1 MEKIIDMRDCLLN
14 QLKALC
20 HGSQEAVQ
28 SGTHFSE
35 LDQYLHVNRPIDNE
49 VCDHMDDI
57 LRVGGGILLL
67 VGSAGDGK
75 SHMISYLKSIEKYQ
89 EFVFYN
95 DATEGC
101 SPQISAVDTL
111 KFALKDFRNATL
123 NETTSKTVLA
133 VNIGKLQDLVE
144 NDEFKEGFAELY
156 TIADAIANNDA
167 FYSHPRIKVVS
178 FAHRQAFELILDED
192 IDYPVKSE
200 FMAEI
205 LSRITQPVPI
215 NPFYKAYLE
224 TKATSGTHDVHE
236 VVAMNYRLLMHENIR
251 KAIVNLII
259 EAIVRFKLVL
269 TPREFL
275 DFIYCILV
283 PQKWSKYGRRSD
295 FFTSQLP
302 SLLFDSN
309 GGKIQQAIS
318 RLDPLK
324 YSSLLH
330 DNELSKFYASFEFDR
345 SCINS
350 ELLDQDVVDYYT
362 STLSQLYNAS
372 SGQSERNNKGNIA
385 VLIFKL
391 NRLLEYQSYS
401 EPYKKFLKDITG
413 YYASKAAVLR
423 EINEM
428 VKMSVPRLYGSYIE
442 EPDFVPLNL
451 QGSNYKI
458 FTSLQIPD
466 ADIVPREP
474 FNVEYPFIFDLYF
487 NTEWDFSTEQIPLK
501 IDFPLYEHMY
511 ELRNGKL
518 SSHFDGEKNLQ
529 FSNFVR
535 KLSKFSDAKKS
546 LTIVDSDNH
555 KQKLTNKYNQIQL
568 H

>member
-1 MEKIIDMRDCLLN
+1 MRDSLLN
-14 QLKALC
+14 QLKSLC

-28 SGTHFSE
+28 SGTYFSE
-35 LDQYLHVNRPIDNE
+35 LDKYLHVNRPIDNE
-49 VCDHMDDI
+49 ICNHMDEI

-75 SHMISYLKSIEKYQ
+75 SHMISYLKSMEKYKD
-89 EFVFYN
+89 FVFYN

-101 SPQISAVDTL
+101 SPEITAVETL
-111 KFALKDFRNATL
+111 KFALRDYRNPTL
-123 NETTSKTVLA
+123 DETSSKTVLA

-144 NDEFKEGFAELY
+144 DDEFREGFSELY
-156 TIADAIANNDA
+156 SIADAVANNDA
-167 FYSHPRIKVVS
+167 FYDHNRIKVVS

-192 IDYPVKSE
+192 VDYPVKSD
-200 FMAEI
+200 FMSEI
-205 LSRITQPVPI
+205 LSRITQPLPT

-236 VVAMNYRLLMHENIR
+236 VVATNYRLLMHENIR
-251 KAIVNLII
+251 NTIVSLII
-259 EAIVRFKLVL
+259 EAIIRFKLVL

-275 DFIYCILV
+275 DFVYCILV
-283 PQKWSKYGRRSD
+283 PPKWSKYGRRTD
-295 FFTSQLP
+295 FFPSQLP
-302 SLLFDSN
+302 SLLFDSS

-330 DNELSKFYASFEFDR
+330 DNELSKFYASFTFDKT
-345 SCINS
+345 CINAD
-350 ELLDQDVVDYYT
+350 LLDDEIVEYYT
-362 STLSQLYNAS
+362 TALSQLYNA
-372 SGQSERNNKGNIA
+372 GCGNGEKNNKGNIA

-391 NRLLEYQSYS
+391 NRLLKYESYS
-401 EPYKKFLKDITG
+401 EPYKKFLKDIAG
-413 YYASKAAVLR
+413 YYASKAVVLR

-428 VKMSVPRLYGSYIE
+428 VKLSVPRLYGSYIE
-442 EPDFVPLNL
+442 EPDFVPLNI

-466 ADIVPREP
+466 ADIAPSQP
-474 FNVEYPFIFDLYF
+474 FDVQYPFIFDLYF
-487 NTEWDFSTEQIPLK
+487 NTEWDFCDEQIPLK
-501 IDFPLYEHMY
+501 IDYPLYEHMY

-518 SSHFDGEKNLQ
+518 SSHFDGEKNLH
-529 FSNFVR
+529 FSTFVR

-546 LTIVDSDNH
+546 LIIVDSDNNKH
-555 KQKLTNKYNQIQL
+555 KLTNKYNQIQL
-568 H
+568 

>member
-1 MEKIIDMRDCLLN
+1 MRDSLLN
-14 QLKALC
+14 QLKSLC

-35 LDQYLHVNRPIDNE
+35 LDKYLHVNRPIDNE
-49 VCDHMDDI
+49 ICNHMDEI
-57 LRVGGGILLL
+57 LRAGGGILLL

-75 SHMISYLKSIEKYQ
+75 SHMISYLKSIERYKD
-89 EFVFYN
+89 FVFYN

-101 SPQISAVDTL
+101 SPQISAVETL
-111 KFALKDFRNATL
+111 KYALRDYRNATL
-123 NETTSKTVLA
+123 SETSSKTVLA

-144 NDEFKEGFAELY
+144 DDEFREGFSELY
-156 TIADAIANNDA
+156 SIADAVANNDA
-167 FYSHPRIKVVS
+167 FYDHNRIKVVS

-192 IDYPVKSE
+192 VDVDYPVKSD
-200 FMAEI
+200 FMSEI
-205 LSRITQPVPI
+205 LSRITQPI
-215 NPFYKAYLE
+215 RTNPFYNAYLE

-236 VVAMNYRLLMHENIR
+236 VVAMNYRLLMQENIR
-251 KAIVNLII
+251 KTIVNLII

-283 PQKWSKYGRRSD
+283 PPKWSKYGRRTD
-295 FFTSQLP
+295 FFSSQLP
-302 SLLFDSN
+302 SLLYDSN

-330 DNELSKFYASFEFDR
+330 DNELSKFYASFTFDKT
-345 SCINS
+345 CVNAD
-350 ELLDQDVVDYYT
+350 LLDDEIVEYYT
-362 STLSQLYNAS
+362 TALSQLYNA
-372 SGQSERNNKGNIA
+372 GCGNGEKNNKGNIA

-391 NRLLEYQSYS
+391 NRLLKYESYS
-401 EPYKKFLKDITG
+401 EPYKKFLKDIAG
-413 YYASKAAVLR
+413 YYASKAVVLR

-428 VKMSVPRLYGSYIE
+428 VKLSVPRLYGSYIE
-442 EPDFVPLNL
+442 EPDFVPLNI

-466 ADIVPREP
+466 ADIAPSQP
-474 FNVEYPFIFDLYF
+474 FDVQYPFIFDLYF
-487 NTEWDFSTEQIPLK
+487 NTEWDFGEEQIPLK
-501 IDFPLYEHMY
+501 IDYPLYEHMY

-518 SSHFDGEKNLQ
+518 SSHFEGEKNLQ

-535 KLSKFSDAKKS
+535 RLSKFSDAKKS
-546 LTIVDSDNH
+546 LIIVDSDNNKH
-555 KQKLTNKYNQIQL
+555 KLTNKYNQIQL

>member
-1 MEKIIDMRDCLLN
+1 MINMRNSLLN

-35 LDQYLHVNRPIDNE
+35 LDKYLHVNRPIDNE

-57 LRVGGGILLL
+57 LRKGGGILLL

-75 SHMISYLKSIEKYQ
+75 SHMISYLKSIEKYKD
-89 EFVFYN
+89 FVFYN

-111 KFALKDFRNATL
+111 KFALRDYRNATL

-133 VNIGKLQDLVE
+133 INIGKLQDLVE
-144 NDEFKEGFAELY
+144 DDEFREGFAELY
-156 TIADAIANNDA
+156 IIADAIANNDA
-167 FYSHPRIKVVS
+167 FYSHPSIKVVS

-192 IDYPVKSE
+192 LDYPVKSD

-205 LSRITQPVPI
+205 LSRITQPLLS

-236 VVAMNYRLLMHENIR
+236 VIAMNYRLLMHENIR
-251 KAIVNLII
+251 KTIVNLII
-259 EAIVRFKLVL
+259 ESIVRFKLVL

-283 PQKWSKYGRRSD
+283 PPRWSKYGRRSD

-302 SLLFDSN
+302 SLLFDPH

-318 RLDPLK
+318 KLDPLK

-345 SCINS
+345 NCINS
-350 ELLDQDVVDYYT
+350 ELLDHDIVDYYT

-372 SGQSERNNKGNIA
+372 SGQSEKNNKGNIA

-401 EPYKKFLKDITG
+401 EAYKKFLKDITG
-413 YYASKAAVLR
+413 YYASQAAVLR

-428 VKMSVPRLYGSYIE
+428 VKMSVPRLYGSYID

-466 ADIVPREP
+466 ADIEPREP
-474 FNVEYPFIFDLYF
+474 FNVDYPFIFDMYF
-487 NTEWDFSTEQIPLK
+487 NTEWDFDTEQIPLK
-501 IDFPLYEHMY
+501 IDFQLYEHMY
-511 ELRNGKL
+511 ELRRGKL

-546 LTIVDSDNH
+546 LTIVDSESQRH
-555 KQKLTNKYNQIQL
+555 KLTNKYNQIQL

>member
-1 MEKIIDMRDCLLN
+1 MINMRNSLLN

-35 LDQYLHVNRPIDNE
+35 LDKYLHVNRPIDNE

-57 LRVGGGILLL
+57 LRKGGGILLL

-75 SHMISYLKSIEKYQ
+75 SHMISYLKSIEKYKD
-89 EFVFYN
+89 FVFYN

-111 KFALKDFRNATL
+111 KFALRDYRNATL

-144 NDEFKEGFAELY
+144 DDEFREGFAELY
-156 TIADAIANNDA
+156 IIADAIANNDA
-167 FYSHPRIKVVS
+167 FYSHPSIKVVS

-192 IDYPVKSE
+192 LDYPVKSD

-205 LSRITQPVPI
+205 LSRITQPLLS

-236 VVAMNYRLLMHENIR
+236 VIAMNYRLLMHENIR
-251 KAIVNLII
+251 KTIVNLII
-259 EAIVRFKLVL
+259 ESIVRFKLVL

-283 PQKWSKYGRRSD
+283 PPRWSKYGRRSD

-302 SLLFDSN
+302 SLLFDPH

-318 RLDPLK
+318 KLDPLK

-345 SCINS
+345 NCINS
-350 ELLDQDVVDYYT
+350 ELLDHDIVDYYT

-372 SGQSERNNKGNIA
+372 SGQSEKNNKGNIA

-401 EPYKKFLKDITG
+401 EAYKKFLKDITG
-413 YYASKAAVLR
+413 YYASQAAVLR

-428 VKMSVPRLYGSYIE
+428 VKMSVPRLYGSYID

-466 ADIVPREP
+466 ADIEPREP
-474 FNVEYPFIFDLYF
+474 FNVDYPFIFDMYF
-487 NTEWDFSTEQIPLK
+487 NTEWDFDTEQIPLK
-501 IDFPLYEHMY
+501 IDFQLYEHMY
-511 ELRNGKL
+511 ELRRGKL

-546 LTIVDSDNH
+546 LTIVDSENQRH
-555 KQKLTNKYNQIQL
+555 KLTNKYNQIQL

>member
-1 MEKIIDMRDCLLN
+1 MRDSLLN
-14 QLKALC
+14 QLKSLC

-28 SGTHFSE
+28 SGTYFSE
-35 LDQYLHVNRPIDNE
+35 LDKYLHVNRPIDNE
-49 VCDHMDDI
+49 ICNHMDEI

-75 SHMISYLKSIEKYQ
+75 SHMISYLKSMEKYKD
-89 EFVFYN
+89 FVFYN

-101 SPQISAVDTL
+101 SPEITAVETL
-111 KFALKDFRNATL
+111 KFALRDYRNPTL
-123 NETTSKTVLA
+123 DETSSKTVLA

-144 NDEFKEGFAELY
+144 DDEFREGFSELY
-156 TIADAIANNDA
+156 SIADAVANNDA
-167 FYSHPRIKVVS
+167 FYDHNRIKVVS

-192 IDYPVKSE
+192 VDYPVKSD
-200 FMAEI
+200 FMSEI
-205 LSRITQPVPI
+205 LSRITQPLPT

-236 VVAMNYRLLMHENIR
+236 VVATNYRLLMHENIR
-251 KAIVNLII
+251 NTIVSLII
-259 EAIVRFKLVL
+259 EAIIRFKLVL

-275 DFIYCILV
+275 DFVYCILV
-283 PQKWSKYGRRSD
+283 PPKWSKYGRRTD
-295 FFTSQLP
+295 FFPSQLP
-302 SLLFDSN
+302 SLLFDSS

-330 DNELSKFYASFEFDR
+330 DNELSKFYASFTFDKT
-345 SCINS
+345 CINAD
-350 ELLDQDVVDYYT
+350 LLDDEIVEYYT
-362 STLSQLYNAS
+362 TALSQLYNA
-372 SGQSERNNKGNIA
+372 GCGNGEKNNKGNIA

-391 NRLLEYQSYS
+391 NRLLKYESYS
-401 EPYKKFLKDITG
+401 EPYKKFLKDIAG
-413 YYASKAAVLR
+413 YYASKAVVLR

-428 VKMSVPRLYGSYIE
+428 VKLSVPRLYGSYIE
-442 EPDFVPLNL
+442 EPDFVPLNI

-466 ADIVPREP
+466 ADIAPSQP
-474 FNVEYPFIFDLYF
+474 FDVQYPFIFDLYF
-487 NTEWDFSTEQIPLK
+487 NTEWDFCDEQIPLK
-501 IDFPLYEHMY
+501 IDYPLYEHMY

-518 SSHFDGEKNLQ
+518 SSHFDGEKNLH
-529 FSNFVR
+529 FSTFVR

-546 LTIVDSDNH
+546 LIIVDSDNNKH
-555 KQKLTNKYNQIQL
+555 KLTNKYNQIQL

>member
-1 MEKIIDMRDCLLN
+1 MRDSLLN
-14 QLKALC
+14 QLKSLC

-28 SGTHFSE
+28 SGAHFSE
-35 LDQYLHVNRPIDNE
+35 LDKYLHVKRPIDNE
-49 VCDHMDDI
+49 ICNHMDEI

-75 SHMISYLKSIEKYQ
+75 SHMISYLKSIERYKD
-89 EFVFYN
+89 FVFYN

-101 SPQISAVDTL
+101 SPQISAVETL
-111 KFALKDFRNATL
+111 KFALGDYRTATL
-123 NETTSKTVLA
+123 NETSSKTVLA
-133 VNIGKLQDLVE
+133 VNIGKLQDLVD
-144 NDEFKEGFAELY
+144 NDEFREGFADLY
-156 TIADAIANNDA
+156 TVADAIANNDIVDDS
-167 FYSHPRIKVVS
+167 YPRIKVVS

-192 IDYPVKSE
+192 VDYPIKSD
-200 FMAEI
+200 FMSEI
-205 LSRITQPVPI
+205 MYRITQPI
-215 NPFYKAYLE
+215 LTNPFYNAYLE

-236 VVAMNYRLLMHENIR
+236 VVAMNYRLLMQENIR
-251 KAIVNLII
+251 KTIVNLII

-283 PQKWSKYGRRSD
+283 PPKWSKYGRRTD
-295 FFTSQLP
+295 FFSSQLP
-302 SLLFDSN
+302 SLLYDSN

-330 DNELSKFYASFEFDR
+330 DNELSKFYASFTFDK
-345 SCINS
+345 SCIDLD
-350 ELLDQDVVDYYT
+350 LLDEEIVEYYT
-362 STLSQLYNAS
+362 GTLSQLYNAS
-372 SGQSERNNKGNIA
+372 SGQGDRNNKGNIA
-385 VLIFKL
+385 VLIFRL
-391 NRLLEYQSYS
+391 NRLVKYESYS
-401 EPYKKFLKDITG
+401 APYKKFLKDIAG
-413 YYASKAAVLR
+413 YYASKAAVLS

-458 FTSLQIPD
+458 FTSLQIPE
-466 ADIVPREP
+466 ADIAPRKP

-535 KLSKFSDAKKS
+535 RLSKFSDAKKS
-546 LTIVDSDNH
+546 LTIVDSDNNKH
-555 KQKLTNKYNQIQL
+555 KLTNKYNQIQL

>member
-1 MEKIIDMRDCLLN
+1 MRDSLLN
-14 QLKALC
+14 QLKSLC

-35 LDQYLHVNRPIDNE
+35 LDKYLHVNRPIDNE
-49 VCDHMDDI
+49 ICNHMDEI
-57 LRVGGGILLL
+57 LRAGGGILLL

-75 SHMISYLKSIEKYQ
+75 SHMISYLKSIERYKD
-89 EFVFYN
+89 FVFYN

-101 SPQISAVDTL
+101 SPQISAVETL
-111 KFALKDFRNATL
+111 KYALRDYRNATL
-123 NETTSKTVLA
+123 SETSSKTVLA

-144 NDEFKEGFAELY
+144 DDEFREGFSELY
-156 TIADAIANNDA
+156 SIADAVANNDA
-167 FYSHPRIKVVS
+167 FYDHNRIKVVS

-192 IDYPVKSE
+192 VDVDYPVKSD
-200 FMAEI
+200 FMSEI
-205 LSRITQPVPI
+205 LSRITQPI
-215 NPFYKAYLE
+215 RTNPFYNAYLE

-236 VVAMNYRLLMHENIR
+236 VVAMNYRLLMQENIR
-251 KAIVNLII
+251 KTIVNLII

-283 PQKWSKYGRRSD
+283 PPKWSKYGRRTD
-295 FFTSQLP
+295 FFSSQLP
-302 SLLFDSN
+302 SLLYDSN

-330 DNELSKFYASFEFDR
+330 DNELSKFYASFTFDKT
-345 SCINS
+345 CINAD
-350 ELLDQDVVDYYT
+350 LLDDEIVEYYT
-362 STLSQLYNAS
+362 TALSQLYNA
-372 SGQSERNNKGNIA
+372 GCGNGEKNNKGNIA

-391 NRLLEYQSYS
+391 NRLLKYESYS
-401 EPYKKFLKDITG
+401 EPYKKFLKDIAG
-413 YYASKAAVLR
+413 YYASKAVVLR

-428 VKMSVPRLYGSYIE
+428 VKLSVPRLYGSYIE
-442 EPDFVPLNL
+442 EPDFVPLNI

-466 ADIVPREP
+466 ADIAPSQP
-474 FNVEYPFIFDLYF
+474 FDVQYPFIFDLYF
-487 NTEWDFSTEQIPLK
+487 NTEWDFGEEQIPLK
-501 IDFPLYEHMY
+501 IDYPLYEHMY

-518 SSHFDGEKNLQ
+518 SSHFEGEKNLQ

-535 KLSKFSDAKKS
+535 RLSKFSDAKKS
-546 LTIVDSDNH
+546 LIIVDSDNNKH
-555 KQKLTNKYNQIQL
+555 KLTNKYNQIQL

>member
-1 MEKIIDMRDCLLN
+1 MEKMINMRNSLLN

-35 LDQYLHVNRPIDNE
+35 LDKYLHVNRPIDNE

-57 LRVGGGILLL
+57 LRKGGGILLL

-75 SHMISYLKSIEKYQ
+75 SHMISYLKSIEKYKD
-89 EFVFYN
+89 FVFYN

-111 KFALKDFRNATL
+111 KFALRDYRNATL

-133 VNIGKLQDLVE
+133 INIGKLQDLVE
-144 NDEFKEGFAELY
+144 DDEFREGFAELY
-156 TIADAIANNDA
+156 IIADAIANNDA
-167 FYSHPRIKVVS
+167 FYSHPSIKVVS

-192 IDYPVKSE
+192 LDYPVKSD

-205 LSRITQPVPI
+205 LSRITQPLLS

-236 VVAMNYRLLMHENIR
+236 VIAMNYRLLMHENIR
-251 KAIVNLII
+251 KTIVNLII
-259 EAIVRFKLVL
+259 ESIVRFKLVL

-283 PQKWSKYGRRSD
+283 PPRWSKYGRRSD

-302 SLLFDSN
+302 SLLFDPH

-318 RLDPLK
+318 KLDPLK

-345 SCINS
+345 NCINS
-350 ELLDQDVVDYYT
+350 ELLDHDIVDYYT

-372 SGQSERNNKGNIA
+372 SGQSEKNNKGNIA

-401 EPYKKFLKDITG
+401 EAYKKFLKDITG
-413 YYASKAAVLR
+413 YYASQAAVLR

-428 VKMSVPRLYGSYIE
+428 VKMSVPRLYGSYID

-466 ADIVPREP
+466 ADIEPREP
-474 FNVEYPFIFDLYF
+474 FNVDYPFIFDMYF
-487 NTEWDFSTEQIPLK
+487 NTEWDFDTEQIPLK
-501 IDFPLYEHMY
+501 IDFQLYEHMY
-511 ELRNGKL
+511 ELRRGKL

-546 LTIVDSDNH
+546 LTIVDSESQRH
-555 KQKLTNKYNQIQL
+555 KLTNKYNQIQL

>member
-1 MEKIIDMRDCLLN
+1 MRDSLLN
-14 QLKALC
+14 QLKSLC

-28 SGTHFSE
+28 SGAHFSE
-35 LDQYLHVNRPIDNE
+35 LDKYLHVKRPIDNE
-49 VCDHMDDI
+49 ICNQMDEI

-75 SHMISYLKSIEKYQ
+75 SHMISYLKSIERYKD
-89 EFVFYN
+89 FVFYN

-101 SPQISAVDTL
+101 SPQISAVETL
-111 KFALKDFRNATL
+111 KFALGDYRTATL
-123 NETTSKTVLA
+123 NETSSKTVLA
-133 VNIGKLQDLVE
+133 VNIGKLQDLVD
-144 NDEFKEGFAELY
+144 NDEFREGFADLY
-156 TIADAIANNDA
+156 TVADAIANNDIVDDS
-167 FYSHPRIKVVS
+167 YPRIKVVS

-192 IDYPVKSE
+192 VDYPVKSD
-200 FMAEI
+200 FMSEI
-205 LSRITQPVPI
+205 MYRITQPI
-215 NPFYKAYLE
+215 LTNPFYNAYLD

-236 VVAMNYRLLMHENIR
+236 VVAMNYRLLMQENIR
-251 KAIVNLII
+251 KTIVNLII

-283 PQKWSKYGRRSD
+283 PPKWSKYGRRTD
-295 FFTSQLP
+295 FFSSQLP
-302 SLLFDSN
+302 SLLYDSN

-330 DNELSKFYASFEFDR
+330 DNELSKFYASFTFDK
-345 SCINS
+345 SCIDS
-350 ELLDQDVVDYYT
+350 DLLDKEIVEYYT
-362 STLSQLYNAS
+362 GTLSQLYNAS
-372 SGQSERNNKGNIA
+372 SGQGDRNNKGNIA

-391 NRLLEYQSYS
+391 NRLVKYESYS
-401 EPYKKFLKDITG
+401 APYKKFLKDIAG
-413 YYASKAAVLR
+413 YYASKAAVLS

-458 FTSLQIPD
+458 FTSLQIPE
-466 ADIVPREP
+466 ADIAPRKP

-487 NTEWDFSTEQIPLK
+487 NTEWNFSTELIPLK

-535 KLSKFSDAKKS
+535 RLSKFSDAKKS
-546 LTIVDSDNH
+546 LTIVDSDNNKH
-555 KQKLTNKYNQIQL
+555 KLTNKYNQIQL

>member
-1 MEKIIDMRDCLLN
+1 MRDSLLN
-14 QLKALC
+14 QLKSLC

-28 SGTHFSE
+28 SGTYFSE
-35 LDQYLHVNRPIDNE
+35 LDKYLHVNRPIDNE
-49 VCDHMDDI
+49 ICNHMDEI

-75 SHMISYLKSIEKYQ
+75 SHMISYLKSMEKYKD
-89 EFVFYN
+89 FVFYN

-101 SPQISAVDTL
+101 SPEITAVETL
-111 KFALKDFRNATL
+111 KFALRDYRNPTL
-123 NETTSKTVLA
+123 DETSSKTVLA

-144 NDEFKEGFAELY
+144 DDEFREGFSELY
-156 TIADAIANNDA
+156 SIADAVANNDA
-167 FYSHPRIKVVS
+167 FYDHNRIKVVS

-192 IDYPVKSE
+192 VDYPVKSD
-200 FMAEI
+200 FMSEI
-205 LSRITQPVPI
+205 LSRITQPLPT

-236 VVAMNYRLLMHENIR
+236 VVATNYRLLMHENIR
-251 KAIVNLII
+251 NTIVNLII
-259 EAIVRFKLVL
+259 EAIIRFKLVL

-275 DFIYCILV
+275 DFVYCILV
-283 PQKWSKYGRRSD
+283 PPKWSKYGRRTD
-295 FFTSQLP
+295 FFPSQLP
-302 SLLFDSN
+302 SLLFDSS

-330 DNELSKFYASFEFDR
+330 DNELSKFYASFTFDKT
-345 SCINS
+345 CINAD
-350 ELLDQDVVDYYT
+350 LLDDEIVEYYT
-362 STLSQLYNAS
+362 TALSQLYNA
-372 SGQSERNNKGNIA
+372 GCGNGEKNNKGNIA

-391 NRLLEYQSYS
+391 NRLLKYESYS
-401 EPYKKFLKDITG
+401 EPYKKFLKDIAG
-413 YYASKAAVLR
+413 YYASKAVVLR

-428 VKMSVPRLYGSYIE
+428 VKLSVPRLYGSYIE
-442 EPDFVPLNL
+442 EPDFVPLNI

-466 ADIVPREP
+466 ADIAPSQP
-474 FNVEYPFIFDLYF
+474 FDVQYPFIFDLYF
-487 NTEWDFSTEQIPLK
+487 NTEWDFCDEQIPLK
-501 IDFPLYEHMY
+501 IDYPLYEHMY

-518 SSHFDGEKNLQ
+518 SSHFDGEKNLH
-529 FSNFVR
+529 FSTFVR

-546 LTIVDSDNH
+546 LIIVDSDNNKH
-555 KQKLTNKYNQIQL
+555 KLTNKYNQIQL

>member
-1 MEKIIDMRDCLLN
+1 MEKMINMRNSLLN

-35 LDQYLHVNRPIDNE
+35 LDKYLHVNRPIDNE

-57 LRVGGGILLL
+57 LRKGGGILLL

-75 SHMISYLKSIEKYQ
+75 SHMISYLKSIEKYKD
-89 EFVFYN
+89 FVFYN

-111 KFALKDFRNATL
+111 KFALRDYRNATL

-144 NDEFKEGFAELY
+144 DDEFREGFAELY
-156 TIADAIANNDA
+156 IIADAIANNDA
-167 FYSHPRIKVVS
+167 FYSHPSIKVVS

-192 IDYPVKSE
+192 LDYPVKSD

-205 LSRITQPVPI
+205 LSRITQPLLS

-236 VVAMNYRLLMHENIR
+236 VIAMNYRLLMHENIR
-251 KAIVNLII
+251 KTIVNLII
-259 EAIVRFKLVL
+259 ESIVRFKLVL

-283 PQKWSKYGRRSD
+283 PPRWSKYGRRSD

-302 SLLFDSN
+302 SLLFDPH

-318 RLDPLK
+318 KLDPLK

-345 SCINS
+345 NCINS
-350 ELLDQDVVDYYT
+350 ELLDHDIVDYYT

-372 SGQSERNNKGNIA
+372 SGQSEKNNKGNIA

-401 EPYKKFLKDITG
+401 EAYKKFLKDITG
-413 YYASKAAVLR
+413 YYASQAAVLR

-428 VKMSVPRLYGSYIE
+428 VKMSVPRLYGSYID

-466 ADIVPREP
+466 ADIEPREP
-474 FNVEYPFIFDLYF
+474 FNVDYPFIFDMYF
-487 NTEWDFSTEQIPLK
+487 NTEWDFDTEQIPLK
-501 IDFPLYEHMY
+501 IDFQLYEHMY
-511 ELRNGKL
+511 ELRRGKL

-546 LTIVDSDNH
+546 LTIVDSENQRH
-555 KQKLTNKYNQIQL
+555 KLTNKYNQIQL

>member
-1 MEKIIDMRDCLLN
+1 MEKIINMRNCLLN

-35 LDQYLHVNRPIDNE
+35 LDKYLHVNRPIDNE

-75 SHMISYLKSIEKYQ
+75 SHMISYLKSIEKYK

-101 SPQISAVDTL
+101 SPQISAVETL
-111 KFALKDFRNATL
+111 KFALRDYRNTTL

-144 NDEFKEGFAELY
+144 NDEFREEFTELY
-156 TIADAIANNDA
+156 TVADAIANNDA
-167 FYSHPRIKVVS
+167 FHSHRRIKVVS
-178 FAHRQAFELILDED
+178 FAHRQAFELVLDD
-192 IDYPVKSE
+192 GVDYPVKSD
-200 FMAEI
+200 FMSEI
-205 LSRITQPVPI
+205 LSRITQPLPT
-215 NPFYKAYLE
+215 NPFYSAYLE

-236 VVAMNYRLLMHENIR
+236 VVAMNYRLLMHKNIR
-251 KAIVNLII
+251 KTIVNLII

-302 SLLFDSN
+302 SLLFDPN

-345 SCINS
+345 NCINA
-350 ELLDQDVVDYYT
+350 ELLDQDIVDYYT

-372 SGQSERNNKGNIA
+372 SGQSDRNNKGNIA

-401 EPYKKFLKDITG
+401 EPYKKFLKDIAG

-451 QGSNYKI
+451 QGSSYKI

-466 ADIVPREP
+466 ADIVPCEP

-487 NTEWDFSTEQIPLK
+487 NTEWDFGIEQIHLK

-518 SSHFDGEKNLQ
+518 SSHFDGEKNLH

-546 LTIVDSDNH
+546 LTIVDSDNR

>member
-1 MEKIIDMRDCLLN
+1 MRNSLLN

-35 LDQYLHVNRPIDNE
+35 LDKYLHVNRPIDNE

-57 LRVGGGILLL
+57 LRKGGGILLL

-75 SHMISYLKSIEKYQ
+75 SHMISYLKSIEKYKD
-89 EFVFYN
+89 FVFYN

-111 KFALKDFRNATL
+111 KFALRDYRNATL

-144 NDEFKEGFAELY
+144 DDEFREGFAELY
-156 TIADAIANNDA
+156 IIADAIANNDA
-167 FYSHPRIKVVS
+167 FYSHPSIKVVS

-192 IDYPVKSE
+192 LDYPVKSD

-205 LSRITQPVPI
+205 LSRITQPLLS

-236 VVAMNYRLLMHENIR
+236 VIAMNYRLLMHENIR
-251 KAIVNLII
+251 KTIVNLII
-259 EAIVRFKLVL
+259 ESIVRFKLVL

-283 PQKWSKYGRRSD
+283 PPRWSKYGRRSD

-302 SLLFDSN
+302 SLLFDPH

-318 RLDPLK
+318 KLDPLK

-345 SCINS
+345 NCINS
-350 ELLDQDVVDYYT
+350 ELLDHDIVDYYT

-372 SGQSERNNKGNIA
+372 SGQSEKNNKGNIA

-401 EPYKKFLKDITG
+401 EAYKKFLKDITG
-413 YYASKAAVLR
+413 YYASQAAVLR

-428 VKMSVPRLYGSYIE
+428 VKMSVPRLYGSYID

-466 ADIVPREP
+466 ADIEPREP
-474 FNVEYPFIFDLYF
+474 FNVDYPFIFDMYF
-487 NTEWDFSTEQIPLK
+487 NTEWDFDTEQIPLK
-501 IDFPLYEHMY
+501 IDFQLYEHMY
-511 ELRNGKL
+511 ELRRGKL

-546 LTIVDSDNH
+546 LTIVDSENQRH
-555 KQKLTNKYNQIQL
+555 KLTNKYNQIQL

>member
-1 MEKIIDMRDCLLN
+1 MINMRNSLLN

-35 LDQYLHVNRPIDNE
+35 LDKYLHVNRPIDNE

-57 LRVGGGILLL
+57 LRKGGGILLL

-75 SHMISYLKSIEKYQ
+75 SHMISYLKSIEKYKD
-89 EFVFYN
+89 FVFYN

-111 KFALKDFRNATL
+111 KFALRDYRNATL

-144 NDEFKEGFAELY
+144 DDEFREGFAELY
-156 TIADAIANNDA
+156 IIADAIANNDA
-167 FYSHPRIKVVS
+167 FYSHPSIKVVS

-192 IDYPVKSE
+192 LDYPVKSD

-205 LSRITQPVPI
+205 LSRITQPLLS

-236 VVAMNYRLLMHENIR
+236 VIAMNYRLLMHENIR

-259 EAIVRFKLVL
+259 ESIVRFKLVL

-283 PQKWSKYGRRSD
+283 PPRWSKYGRRSD

-302 SLLFDSN
+302 SLLFDPH

-318 RLDPLK
+318 KLDPLK

-345 SCINS
+345 NCINS
-350 ELLDQDVVDYYT
+350 ELLDHDIVDYYT

-372 SGQSERNNKGNIA
+372 SGQSEKNNKGNIA

-401 EPYKKFLKDITG
+401 EAYKKFLKDITG
-413 YYASKAAVLR
+413 YYASQAAVLR

-428 VKMSVPRLYGSYIE
+428 VKMSVPRLYGSYID

-466 ADIVPREP
+466 ADIKPREP
-474 FNVEYPFIFDLYF
+474 FNVDYPFIFDMYF
-487 NTEWDFSTEQIPLK
+487 NTEWDFDTEQIPLK
-501 IDFPLYEHMY
+501 IDFQLYEHMY
-511 ELRNGKL
+511 ELRRGKL

-546 LTIVDSDNH
+546 LTIVDSENQRH
-555 KQKLTNKYNQIQL
+555 KLTNKYNQIQL